1 MPSDIEIAHSVTPR
15 PIAEIAAKLDIS
27 ESALELYGPYKA
39 KIAQPAGPARGTSQ
53 SHRGAAL
60 RLSPKKGEYL

>member
-27 ESALELYGPYKA
+27 ESALELYGP
-39 KIAQPAGPARGTSQ
+39 
-53 SHRGAAL
+53 
-60 RLSPKKGEYL
+60 